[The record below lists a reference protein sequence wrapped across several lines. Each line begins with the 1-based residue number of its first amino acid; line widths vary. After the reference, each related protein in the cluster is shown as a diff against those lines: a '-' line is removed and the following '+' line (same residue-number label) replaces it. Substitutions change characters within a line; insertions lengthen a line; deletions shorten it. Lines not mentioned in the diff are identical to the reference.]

1 MYFKLFTPFIIFL
14 LFQLISFFILDDF
27 DYTGNYYI
35 NSVVVL
41 SYIFSI
47 FSIFFASIFYKKNEY
62 KNNFCG
68 VANKKINFFIILLT
82 LFFIVKPTLI
92 LIAMNVELGA
102 EQVRQIYY
110 NEAGIYNRIY
120 GIGFLGSIT
129 NFYLVPFFWLY
140 CLLICD
146 KKDKLSIFTFYFLV
160 ISLALYNA
168 SYAGRFFMYFALLV
182 MYMRFTLIGVNFL
195 KFLISLF
202 SIITIILYVSSIIVS
217 NRNGQ
222 ESISFFELFE
232 SLGLYHSGGIFFLAH
247 KMEEFSPYIS
257 NDYHPFRIL
266 FENLIAPIKFML
278 GGSMY
283 DMTYVNHVSGTLANP
298 TLYNF
303 ERGTYFNAF
312 STFYYFIYIDFL
324 NFTPVFSFIYIF
336 YIIMSAKFIANSSL
350 RWKYLSFAALVFYFS
365 LFQGQI
371 FSPGYSL
378 IIFGFPIFIF
388 LFNNLKSTY
397 SKS

>member
-202 SIITIILYVSSIIVS
+202 SIITIILYASSIIVS